1 MLSTVSLKVNT
12 STIIYQHKPSQL
24 TILLNNMV
32 YQLFCNNEREDIK
45 WVEVCLRLCW
55 MNQCEVTAPFSSTL
69 RQPCCCR
76 KPGPASLSPGGSA
89 WAVGC
94 YWTVWLFS
102 LRAKHSYNPDS
113 AVHTA
118 YFFGGD
124 LPLFMPA
131 YSQYFAQWGPLAAA
145 ERVWVSL

>member
-1 MLSTVSLKVNT
+1 M
-12 STIIYQHKPSQL
+12 IYQYKPSPL
-24 TILLNNMV
+24 TITVKNMT
-32 YQLFCNNEREDIK
+32 YRPFFNNENEEIRSS
-45 WVEVCLRLCW
+45 VEVCFHFCW

-102 LRAKHSYNPDS
+102 LRAERSYNPDS
-113 AVHTA
+113 AVHPA
-118 YFFGGD
+118 YFLGG
-124 LPLFMPA
+124 FTVI
-131 YSQYFAQWGPLAAA
+131 YTRVFATFRPVGTSSSSRAGMGFVITHLQ
-145 ERVWVSL
+145 V